1 MWGVREWEEGS
12 SVRGNFGKGGVFG
25 VLRCCGMLLLLL
37 LVHIARG
44 GLEITVALTGL
55 QLDSHFLYAT

>member
-1 MWGVREWEEGS
+1 MGALLLEKCGACGNGRRVLGEREPW
-12 SVRGNFGKGGVFG
+12 RGGGLGCCG
-25 VLRCCGMLLLLL
+25 VLLSLL

-55 QLDSHFLYAT
+55 EP